1 MAGTSRVNRQVH
13 ARFCERLEVKFLR
26 PTRCL
31 ASCRPSR
38 SSGQRCVKP
47 YLNRASRRYIMNN
60 LSGSNCIPFTGHEHA
75 IHNVRRVMETEQH
88 RRRSVLGQSSEGRE
102 LNIESATASYEGWMR
117 SCTAVVASD
126 LRSKHEQMK
135 ESPFQFLRG
144 TFYRWA
150 QLWPSI
156 CAQLCDA
163 PKVLAVG
170 DLHVNSFGTW
180 RDAEGRLCWGVDDF
194 DESYPLAY
202 TNDIVRLA
210 ASLKIVIDAGSLS
223 IRFKDGCGAILDGYL
238 QQFREGGCPIV
249 LAERE
254 QKLDKL
260 GVDSFKP
267 PSDFWGKLNRLPTV
281 RHSLASDL
289 KHALEKTLPD
299 PKMEYKIVRRQ
310 AGLGS
315 LGQKRFVAIARWQG
329 GFIAREAKS
338 MLPSACSWLNDQIG
352 HRQSYYEE
360 AISSAIRSPD
370 PFQVIE
376 GSWLIRR
383 LSPDSNPIDIQSLP
397 KHRDEHMLLHAMGSE
412 TANVHL
418 GTKGQTTKILNDLQK
433 RKPAWLRE
441 AAVRMACILEK
452 DWNRYRKF

>member
-1 MAGTSRVNRQVH
+1 M
-13 ARFCERLEVKFLR
+13 K
-26 PTRCL
+26 
-31 ASCRPSR
+31 
-38 SSGQRCVKP
+38 
-47 YLNRASRRYIMNN
+47 
-60 LSGSNCIPFTGHEHA
+60 
-75 IHNVRRVMETEQH
+75 TEQL
-88 RRRSVLGQSSEGRE
+88 RRKSALGQSSKGRE
-102 LNIESATASYEGWMR
+102 ANIESATASYEGWMR
-117 SCTAVVASD
+117 SCTAVVSSD
-126 LRSKHEQMK
+126 LLSKHEQMK
-135 ESPFQFLRG
+135 ESPFLFLRG

-156 CAQLCDA
+156 CAELCDA

-223 IRFKDGCGAILDGYL
+223 IGFKDGCGAILDGY
-238 QQFREGGCPIV
+238 QQSLREGGCPIV

-254 QKLDKL
+254 QTLDKL
-260 GVDSFKP
+260 GEDSFKP

-281 RHSLASDL
+281 RHSLANDL
-289 KHALEKTLPD
+289 KHALEKTLPN
-299 PKMEYKIVRRQ
+299 PKMDYKVVRRQ

-352 HRQSYYEE
+352 HRQSHYEE

-383 LSPDSNPIDIQSLP
+383 LSPDSNPIDIQCLP
-397 KHRDEHMLLHAMGSE
+397 KHRDVPMLLHAMGSE

-433 RKPAWLRE
+433 RKAAWLRN
-441 AAVRMACILEK
+441 AAARMARVVEK
-452 DWNRYRKF
+452 DWKHNRKS

>member
-1 MAGTSRVNRQVH
+1 M
-13 ARFCERLEVKFLR
+13 K
-26 PTRCL
+26 
-31 ASCRPSR
+31 
-38 SSGQRCVKP
+38 
-47 YLNRASRRYIMNN
+47 
-60 LSGSNCIPFTGHEHA
+60 
-75 IHNVRRVMETEQH
+75 TEQH
-88 RRRSVLGQSSEGRE
+88 RRRSALGQSSEGRE
-102 LNIESATASYEGWMR
+102 LNIEGATASYEGWMC
-117 SCTAVVASD
+117 SCTAVVSSD

-156 CAQLCDA
+156 CAELCEA

-210 ASLKIVIDAGSLS
+210 ASLKIVIDADSLS
-223 IRFKDGCGAILDGYL
+223 IKFKDGCGAILEGYL
-238 QQFREGGCPIV
+238 QSLREGGCPIV

-254 QKLDKL
+254 QELDKL
-260 GVDSFKP
+260 GADSFKP
-267 PSDFWGKLNRLPTV
+267 PSDFRGKLNRLPTI

-299 PKMEYKIVRRQ
+299 PKMGYKVVRRQ

-329 GFIAREAKS
+329 GLIAREAKS
-338 MLPSACSWLNDQIG
+338 MLPSACSWLNDHIG
-352 HRQSYYEE
+352 HRQTYYEE

-370 PFQVIE
+370 PFQIIE

-397 KHRDEHMLLHAMGSE
+397 KQRDVPMLLHAMGSE

-418 GTKGQTTKILNDLQK
+418 GTKGKTTKILNDLQK
-433 RKPAWLRE
+433 RK
-441 AAVRMACILEK
+441 
-452 DWNRYRKF
+452 